1 MSKCKLIIL
10 NAGHASG
17 KTTLIK
23 NIVKYYQDFEEIPT
37 KYGYFTKVNNTFFI
51 GKVTT
56 KTTGGDQVG
65 YDNIFPIIFEIL
77 KYNNND
83 KTIILE
89 SPIFSGNFT
98 RPLKFLVYL
107 YLNYNI
113 EIINIL
119 LYIKNFNIIFNRC
132 KNRIG
137 KELTEKQK
145 HHIISAYNS
154 IKRSFIKKSFN
165 WINNISVNIDDMN
178 EQDLLNFINQ
188 YLQN

>member
-10 NAGHASG
+10 NAGHVSG

-23 NIVKYYQDFEEIPT
+23 NIVKYYQGFEEIPT
-37 KYGYFTKVNNTFFI
+37 KYGYFTKVNNIFFI

-56 KTTGGDQVG
+56 KTTGGDQVE
-65 YDNIFPIIFEIL
+65 YNNIFPIIFEIL
-77 KYNNND
+77 KHNND
-83 KTIILE
+83 DKIIILE

-98 RPLKFLVYL
+98 RPVKFLTYL

-119 LYIKNFNIIFNRC
+119 LYIKNFNIIFERC
-132 KNRIG
+132 KNRTG
-137 KELTEKQK
+137 KELTEAQK

-165 WINNISVNIDDMN
+165 WINNISINIDNIN
-178 EQDLLNFINQ
+178 EQDLLNFINR

>member
-1 MSKCKLIIL
+1 M
-10 NAGHASG
+10 
-17 KTTLIK
+17 
-23 NIVKYYQDFEEIPT
+23 
-37 KYGYFTKVNNTFFI
+37 
-51 GKVTT
+51 
-56 KTTGGDQVG
+56 
-65 YDNIFPIIFEIL
+65 
-77 KYNNND
+77 
-83 KTIILE
+83 
-89 SPIFSGNFT
+89 
-98 RPLKFLVYL
+98 KFLVYL

-132 KNRIG
+132 KNRTG

>member
-1 MSKCKLIIL
+1 MSKYKLIIL

-17 KTTLIK
+17 KTTLVK
-23 NIVKYYQDFEEIPT
+23 NIIKYYQDFEEIST
-37 KYGYFTKVNNTFFI
+37 KYGYFTKVNNIFFI

-65 YDNIFPIIFEIL
+65 YNNIFPIIFEIL
-77 KYNNND
+77 KYNNDN
-83 KTIILE
+83 KIIILE

-98 RPLKFLVYL
+98 RPLKFLIHL
-107 YLNYNI
+107 YLNYDI

-119 LYIKNFNIIFNRC
+119 LYIKDFNIIFNRC
-132 KNRIG
+132 KNRTG
-137 KELTEKQK
+137 KELTEAQK

-165 WINNISVNIDDMN
+165 WINNISVNIDNMS